1 MTGATPTR
9 LSVLGM
15 AWPIMLANAA
25 VPLLGLTDT
34 AVLGNTGQVAEL
46 GAIAL
51 GALVFSMLYWSFGF
65 LRMSTTGFT
74 AQAAGAR
81 DEPEIRAALA
91 RALLS
96 GFALGWLLILLKW
109 PLGSL
114 AFRLLDA
121 SSTVEATALEYLQI
135 RIWGAPAALSLYAL
149 MGSFIGLGKSKQLLA
164 AQLVL
169 NLFNIVLDVWF
180 AGILGWGARG
190 IALGTAVAEWTTL
203 GLALLLAYRVL
214 RPRHVDQEQF
224 WPSRRIASRAGLAK
238 MLTSNADIMIRTLSL
253 LMGFAWFTNQS
264 ARFGDTTLAANHIL
278 LQFLSF
284 SAFFLD
290 GYAFVAESLV
300 GAALGARQRE
310 QFRLAVRRS
319 TELSAVTAILLAAAV
334 LVGGYGFVNALTD
347 LPDVREAAYRAVPWA
362 ALYVA
367 LGFAAF
373 QLDGVFIGA
382 TRTREMRNAALAA
395 LAIFLGT
402 SWPLTDWLGNQ
413 GLWLSFT
420 AYVVARAVTL
430 AAYYPKLLRAVTA
443 SS

>member
-1 MTGATPTR
+1 
-9 LSVLGM
+9 M

-46 GAIAL
+46 GAVAL

-74 AQAAGAR
+74 AQAAGAG
-81 DEPEIRAALA
+81 DEPEVRAVLA
-91 RALLS
+91 RALAS
-96 GFALGWLLILLKW
+96 GFALGWLLILLQW
-109 PLGSL
+109 PLGTL
-114 AFRLLDA
+114 AFWLLDA
-121 SSTVEATALEYLQI
+121 SSTVEATALEYFEL
-135 RIWGAPAALSLYAL
+135 RIWGAPAALSAYAL

-169 NLFNIVLDVWF
+169 NLLNMALDVWF
-180 AGILGWGARG
+180 AGFLGWGARG
-190 IALGTAVAEWTTL
+190 IALGTAIAEWTTL
-203 GLALLLAYRVL
+203 GFALVLAYRVL
-214 RPRHVDQEQF
+214 RPRHVDKERF
-224 WPSRRIASRAGLAK
+224 WPSQRIRSRAGLAK

-300 GAALGARQRE
+300 GAALGARERG
-310 QFRLAVRRS
+310 QFRLAVRLS
-319 TELSAVTAILLAAAV
+319 TELSAFTALLLGA
-334 LVGGYGFVNALTD
+334 GIFWMGPSFVHALTN
-347 LPDVREAAYRAVPWA
+347 LTEVRDAAIRVLPWA
-362 ALYVA
+362 ALYVS

-373 QLDGVFIGA
+373 QLDGIFIGT
-382 TRTREMRNAALAA
+382 TRTREMRSAALAA

-402 SWPLTDWLGNQ
+402 SWPLTHWLGNQ

-420 AYVVARAVTL
+420 VYVVARAMTL
-430 AAYYPKLLRAVTA
+430 AAYYPRLLRALAQPTQ
-443 SS
+443 SSQG